1 MLTLDIKITNLCNY
15 RCEYCYGLN
24 DSKSMDEEMFR
35 KVLSIA
41 EKLKFEAIEFCGGEP
56 LVHPKFAQFTE
67 LAKKFKLI
75 LRTNG
80 MLIEKHKEII
90 SKYYTWVGVS
100 LDGTAQINHIMRKA
114 NVNISAASQFN
125 TPINNIKAL
134 KQLNPNINILLGS
147 LVSQINYDSILELG
161 DYIVKNKI
169 PIDLWKLYLFR
180 GKRERAKENENK
192 FILSEKEFE
201 KLHFNKIKTV
211 LQKGSTN
218 SGECFIVS
226 PDGNIAL
233 GSTVIANIND
243 SGNKIINAINTRIK
257 KVLENKKTTY
267 S

>member
-24 DSKSMDEEMFR
+24 DNKSMDEEMFK
-35 KVLSIA
+35 KVIA
-41 EKLKFEAIEFCGGEP
+41 IAKKLNFEAIEFCGGEP
-56 LVHPKFAQFTE
+56 LVHPKFAKYTE
-67 LAKKFKLI
+67 LAKDFKLI

-80 MLIEKHKEII
+80 MLIEKHKEVIG
-90 SKYYTWVGVS
+90 KYYTWVGIS
-100 LDGTAQINHIMRKA
+100 LDGTVKMNHIMRKA
-114 NVNISAASQFN
+114 NVNISAESQFD
-125 TPINNIKAL
+125 TPISNIKIL
-134 KQLNPNINILLGS
+134 KQLNPNIKILLGS

-161 DYIVKNKI
+161 DYLIENKI

-180 GKRERAKENENK
+180 GKRERAKANENK
-192 FILSEKEFE
+192 FILSEDKFE
-201 KLHFNKIKTV
+201 KLHFDKIKTV

-233 GSTVIANIND
+233 GSTVIANVDD
-243 SGNKIINAINTRIK
+243 SEDKIISVINSKIK
-257 KVLENKKTTY
+257 KVLENKNSTY